1 MLIILCVAWRRSKYL
16 DWLVK
21 SDVCP
26 GLFYG
31 TPAADGFLL
40 RLRIPGGVLDQQQ
53 VRTIATILNHWDNP
67 TLQVTNR
74 GNLQLRGITT
84 APTPE
89 IFQMLQSVGLAAQNP
104 QIDRLRNFMASP
116 TAGIDP
122 QELIDSRPY
131 LRAIDNYLQNHPE
144 LANLPAKFSVGIDGG
159 GAVGIG
165 MRSPKRCGAISPLA
179 WEHRYNEIQLSAVTI
194 KNEIYFHLALGSD
207 KQLLDTQVVINL
219 ADCVSVIAALATVYL
234 EYSQQAPPRQQRM
247 KYLLEDWGLEAYLER
262 VNQLLPTPLRR
273 REKLTLLPTIPYS
286 YWGVHPQ
293 QQEQFSYVGI
303 NLPLGKLTAAQWI
316 SLGRL
321 STAFGNGELRL
332 SPWQSVIVP
341 YVPSDQASGLL
352 RHLEDLGLSASATRP
367 DAAIVACAGK
377 PGCAASATH
386 TQTHALALGEQL
398 LVISKQLS
406 ANGKQFAPVNIHLTG
421 CAKSCAQASP
431 AEITLLGR
439 AIERDGV
446 MIEGYDVYAGDGQQ
460 SYAQQI
466 YQGTFAEILPLM
478 PQLLG
483 GAKQTRMSLALRGTS
498 LPKTKLHD

>member
-1 MLIILCVAWRRSKYL
+1 MTQRRGKYL

-31 TPAADGFLL
+31 TPAADGFLV
-40 RLRIPGGVLDQQQ
+40 RLRIPGGLLDQQQ
-53 VRTIATILNHWDNP
+53 VRTIATILNHWDQP

-89 IFQMLQSVGLAAQNP
+89 MFQALQAVGLAAQNP
-104 QIDRLRNFMASP
+104 QIDRLRNFMVSP

-122 QELIDSRPY
+122 QELLDPRPY
-131 LRAIDNYLQNHPE
+131 LWAIDSYLQNHPE
-144 LANLPAKFSVGIDGG
+144 LAALPSKFSIGIDSGG
-159 GAVGIG
+159 VVGIG
-165 MRSPKRCGAISPLA
+165 MRSPERCGAKSPERWVAKSPLA

-194 KNEIYFHLALGSD
+194 KDQIYFHLALGGD
-207 KQLLDTQVVINL
+207 KQLLDTQVVL
-219 ADCVSVIAALATVYL
+219 KSADCVSVIGALATVYL

-247 KYLLEDWGLEAYLER
+247 KHLLEDWGLEAYLER

-273 REKLTLLPTIPYS
+273 REKLALSPTIPYS

-293 QQEQFSYVGI
+293 RQEQFSYVGI

-316 SLGRL
+316 SLGQL
-321 STAFGNGELRL
+321 STTFGNGELRL

-341 YVPSDQASGLL
+341 YVPSDQAPELL

-386 TQTHALALGEQL
+386 TQAHALTLGDELIKCQIYDSTL
-398 LVISKQLS
+398 APLS
-406 ANGKQFAPVNIHLTG
+406 RSGRGVGGEGFSLTPVNIHLTG

-446 MIEGYDVYAGDGQQ
+446 MIEGYDVYVGNGQQ
-460 SYAQQI
+460 SCAQQI

-478 PQLLG
+478 PQILQRYQG
-483 GAKQTRMSLALRGTS
+483 QTA
-498 LPKTKLHD
+498 

>member
-1 MLIILCVAWRRSKYL
+1 M

-31 TPAADGFLL
+31 TPAADGFLV
-40 RLRIPGGVLDQQQ
+40 RLRIPGGLLDQQQ
-53 VRTIATILNHWDNP
+53 VRTIATILNHWDQP

-89 IFQMLQSVGLAAQNP
+89 MFQALQAVGLAAQNP
-104 QIDRLRNFMASP
+104 QIDRLRNFMVSP

-122 QELIDSRPY
+122 QELLDPRPY
-131 LRAIDNYLQNHPE
+131 LWAIDSYLQNHPE
-144 LANLPAKFSVGIDGG
+144 LAALPSKFSIGIDGG

-165 MRSPKRCGAISPLA
+165 MRSPERWVAKSPKGWVAKSPLA

-194 KNEIYFHLALGSD
+194 KDEIYFHLALGGD
-207 KQLLDTQVVINL
+207 KQLLDAQVVLKPI
-219 ADCVSVIAALATVYL
+219 DCVSVIAALATVYL

-247 KYLLEDWGLEAYLER
+247 KHLLEDWGLEAYLER

-273 REKLTLLPTIPYS
+273 REKLVLSPTIPYS

-293 QQEQFSYVGI
+293 RQEQFSYVGI
-303 NLPLGKLTAAQWI
+303 NLPLGKITAAQWI
-316 SLGRL
+316 SLGQL
-321 STAFGNGELRL
+321 STTLGNGELRL
-332 SPWQSVIVP
+332 TPWQSVIVP
-341 YVPSDQASGLL
+341 YVPSDQVPELL
-352 RHLEDLGLSASATRP
+352 KHLEELGLSASATRP

-377 PGCAASATH
+377 PGCTASATH
-386 TQTHALALGEQL
+386 TQNHAWEL
-398 LVISKQLS
+398 SKELTKKIKS
-406 ANGKQFAPVNIHLTG
+406 LTPVNIHLTG

-446 MIEGYDVYAGDGQQ
+446 IIEGYDVYVGDGQQ
-460 SYAQQI
+460 SCAQQI

-478 PQLLG
+478 PQILQRYQG
-483 GAKQTRMSLALRGTS
+483 QTA
-498 LPKTKLHD
+498 